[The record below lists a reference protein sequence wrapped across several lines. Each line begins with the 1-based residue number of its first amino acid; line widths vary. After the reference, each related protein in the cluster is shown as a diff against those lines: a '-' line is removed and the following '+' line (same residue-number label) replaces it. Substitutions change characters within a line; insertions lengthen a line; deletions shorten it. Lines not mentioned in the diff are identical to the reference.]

1 MTTLKELRQS
11 KIDLLEDQMKSLG
24 DCLADAMI
32 GLGQAREALKT
43 LQSDVR
49 ALKVVEAM
57 TVEND
62 DCDEVAV
69 ECTDCAG
76 RGRVTVYGH
85 GGAGKVG
92 TEDCDRCHGR
102 GELVLEEPEQ
112 LEEYEAA
119 AMKAGML

>member
-11 KIDLLEDQMKSLG
+11 KIDLLEDQLKSLG
-24 DCLADAMI
+24 ESI
-32 GLGQAREALKT
+32 GDSIIEMGQARDAVKT
-43 LQSDVR
+43 LQADLR

-62 DCDEVAV
+62 DCEEVAV
-69 ECTDCAG
+69 ECMDCAG

-92 TEDCDRCHGR
+92 TADCDRCQGR

-119 AMKAGML
+119 AMKAGTL